1 MSIRLVFCLVF
12 ILLFIGS
19 NIALAAE
26 GTSDSLLLSEVVT
39 EALANNPELE
49 VARQRWR
56 GAQERPIQ
64 AAALDDPEFKV
75 ELFNYP
81 ERLNPDASANTIFGL
96 SQRFPYPGKRALKKN
111 LALKD
116 VEIVEANLR
125 QKEREIAAQVKVVY
139 YELFLDYKAIEVHHQ
154 QIAILKQLFEIAN
167 ARFRAG
173 KGAQVDALKSSLEV
187 SKLFNQLPIL
197 EQHQESAKAK
207 LNLLMNRPPEA
218 ALGVPREPSR
228 LAVKSTFEELQQL
241 ALQNRPELTA
251 FMKETTRSET
261 AIALAQK
268 QFYPDFN
275 VMVER
280 FQNFGARDG
289 FGGMVAVTL
298 PFSFWTKPK
307 YDAGVREARANLE
320 GAKAA
325 YQALGNQVAFEL
337 KDLLVKIEAA
347 EKLILLYKT
356 TVLPQAQQTLDSARI
371 AYQNAKVEFLTLLD
385 AERAIRDFQL
395 EYYRVLT
402 ALGQHNAELE
412 RAVGVELN
420 PSGKETISPIT
431 LNEPKVSPVTLS
443 ELKGLDSSLR
453 SE

>member
-1 MSIRLVFCLVF
+1 MSIHHVFCLVV
-12 ILLFIGS
+12 IHLFIGG
-19 NIALAAE
+19 NIALAVS
-26 GTSDSLLLSEVVT
+26 TSPDSLLLSEVVT
-39 EALANNPELE
+39 EALANNPELQ

-56 GAQERPIQ
+56 AAQERPAQ

-96 SQRFPYPGKRALKKN
+96 SQRYPYPGKRALKKN

-116 VEIVEANLR
+116 VEIVEAHLR

-154 QIAILKQLFEIAN
+154 QIALLKQLFEIAN

-173 KGAQVDALKSSLEV
+173 KGAQVDALKSSLEL

-197 EQHQESAKAK
+197 EQHRESGKAR
-207 LNLLMNRPPEA
+207 LNWLMNRPPQA
-218 ALGVPREPSR
+218 ALGAPREPSR
-228 LAVKSTFEELQQL
+228 LAVKPTFEELQQL
-241 ALQNRPELTA
+241 AVQHRPELTA
-251 FMKETTRSET
+251 FIKEKARNET

-307 YDAGVREARANLE
+307 YDAAVREARANLE
-320 GAKAA
+320 SAKAA
-325 YQALGNQVAFEL
+325 YQALENQVAFEL
-337 KDLLVKIEAA
+337 KDVLVKIEAA
-347 EKLILLYKT
+347 EKLIVLYKT

-395 EYYRVLT
+395 EYFRVLT
-402 ALGQHNAELE
+402 DLGQHMAELE
-412 RAVGVELN
+412 RVVGFDLN
-420 PSGKETISPIT
+420 SNDKREA
-431 LNEPKVSPVTLS
+431 NQ
-443 ELKGLDSSLR
+443 
-453 SE
+453 

>member
-1 MSIRLVFCLVF
+1 VSIRLVCCLVV
-12 ILLFIGS
+12 ILLFMG
-19 NIALAAE
+19 NIALAAD
-26 GTSDSLLLSEVVT
+26 GNSDSLLLSEVVT
-39 EALANNPELE
+39 EALAKNSELQ

-56 GAQERPIQ
+56 AAQERPTQ

-81 ERLNPDASANTIFGL
+81 ERFNPDASSNTIFGL

-116 VEIVEANLR
+116 VEIVEAHLR

-173 KGAQVDALKSSLEV
+173 KGAQVDALKSSLEL

-197 EQHQESAKAK
+197 EQHRESAKAK
-207 LNLLMNRPPEA
+207 LNLLMNRLPQE
-218 ALGVPREPSR
+218 ALGVPEEPSR
-228 LAVKSTFEELQQL
+228 LVAKPTFEELREL
-241 ALQNRPELTA
+241 AVQNRPELTA
-251 FMKETTRSET
+251 FMKETARSET

-320 GAKAA
+320 SAKAA
-325 YQALGNQVAFEL
+325 YQALENQVAFEV
-337 KDLLVKIEAA
+337 KDVLVKIEAT
-347 EKLILLYKT
+347 EKLVKMYKT

-371 AYQNAKVEFLTLLD
+371 AYQNARVEFLTLLD
-385 AERAIRDFQL
+385 AERGLRDFQL

-412 RAVGVELN
+412 RVVGFDLN
-420 PSGKETISPIT
+420 SNDTREGNHGS
-431 LNEPKVSPVTLS
+431 
-443 ELKGLDSSLR
+443 
-453 SE
+453 